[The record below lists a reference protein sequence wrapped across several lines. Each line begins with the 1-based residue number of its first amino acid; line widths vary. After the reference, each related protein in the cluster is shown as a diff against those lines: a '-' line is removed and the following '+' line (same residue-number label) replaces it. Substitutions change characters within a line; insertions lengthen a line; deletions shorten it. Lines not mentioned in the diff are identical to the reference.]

1 MSRKKATSITPDEEA
16 LLERLEAGEE
26 YKVVGDTLGVSAD
39 EIRNRVLK
47 ILNKVDKGELLKRFP
62 IVFANSEGLEGLDP
76 GKDVIKIARDNG
88 MPKRMV
94 EGIRR
99 RVMARQGMSTDGVA
113 ALTDRALVATL
124 REKLA
129 LSLQYIDPFGLA
141 GAPVKDIEAVVDGL
155 IKNIQLLEGKPTSIT
170 SHEDRR
176 QMNELLPL
184 LIKEAQ
190 RRGVTID
197 VTPERLTPITVVSE
211 VTDDGNQKTE

>member
-1 MSRKKATSITPDEEA
+1 MSKKKKAAALAPAEEA
-16 LLERLEAGEE
+16 LLERLEAGDD
-26 YKVVGDTLGVSAD
+26 YTAVGTALGLSAD
-39 EIRNRVLK
+39 AVRARVLV
-47 ILNKVDKGELLKRFP
+47 ILNKVDKAELLKRFP
-62 IVFANSEGLEGLDP
+62 IVFANAEGLEGLDP
-76 GKDVIKIARDNG
+76 GQDVIKIARDNG

-99 RVMARQGMSTDGVA
+99 RILARQGLSTEGVA

-129 LSLQYIDPFGLA
+129 LTLQYIDPFGLA

-184 LIKEAQ
+184 LIREAQ

-197 VTPERLTPITVVSE
+197 GVAERLVPAE
-211 VTDDGNQKTE
+211 VLTEVRDEKPQGE